1 MSIPAANGL
10 RVSEVKH
17 VSLRKNRINHAGG
30 PYLAIMMRDYPLS
43 TDPAS
48 AISSA
53 LNSPAHSSPTIFRN
67 GFSNGTTAADATTSE
82 SPAATEGRNSLT
94 AHRRHLFKPLEEG
107 LHTLVAD
114 KAAAATTA
122 TEVEHHH
129 RENGEVSNEG
139 RQSPASTGDP
149 ETWRMSE
156 ARARLRRQIDAL
168 PRFGALL
175 TLDVKGNELRV
186 GCTRP

>member
-1 MSIPAANGL
+1 L

-43 TDPAS
+43 TDSAS
-48 AISSA
+48 VLSSA
-53 LNSPAHSSPTIFRN
+53 LNSPALSSPTIFRN
-67 GFSNGTTAADATTSE
+67 GFSNGATAADTKPSE

-107 LHTLVAD
+107 LHTLVAG
-114 KAAAATTA
+114 KVATTTT
-122 TEVEHHH
+122 TETDHQ
-129 RENGEVSNEG
+129 RENGEISNEG
-139 RQSPASTGDP
+139 RQQPSGPSGDP
-149 ETWRMSE
+149 EMWRMSE
-156 ARARLRRQIDAL
+156 ARTRLRRQIDAL

-175 TLDVKGNELRV
+175 TLDVKGNDLRV
-186 GCTRP
+186 SCARLCVSSSSCD